1 MEPGTFFHL
10 GQNQIPKDT
19 QRGLCQTQD
28 DSYVRSWDWGMNRN
42 PRGHP

>member
-28 DSYVRSWDWGMNRN
+28 DSYVRSWDWGMSRN